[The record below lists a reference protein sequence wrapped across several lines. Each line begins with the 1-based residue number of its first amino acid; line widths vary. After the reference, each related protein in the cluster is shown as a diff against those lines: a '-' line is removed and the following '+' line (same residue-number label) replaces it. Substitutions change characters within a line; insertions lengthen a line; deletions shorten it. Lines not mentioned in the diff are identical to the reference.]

1 MNIYFSIP
9 LAVIIMLALYDLWN
23 TYQENRHG

>member
-9 LAVIIMLALYDLWN
+9 LAVVIMLALYDLWH
-23 TYQENRHG
+23 TYQENRDE